1 MFLPAKLRALAF
13 TASTPNI
20 SHQRANKAVP
30 SWSHPISPLHTPRI
44 FAPCNRASKTAFETQ
59 VVQERNVLS
68 FCFPRCF
75 RLQNEKV
82 KFIALHWTSRLR
94 WVDRRSWLWR
104 ACRDTFSPAGDPGA
118 MKQTI
123 QHWLSVLLLWLTYRP
138 DGSSAT
144 MAFQANSHSCPVF
157 RLSACN
163 VEGNPVDMETMRLP
177 TRKLRAIHMHDELIH
192 A

>member
-1 MFLPAKLRALAF
+1 MPSLLPLR
-13 TASTPNI
+13 
-20 SHQRANKAVP
+20 
-30 SWSHPISPLHTPRI
+30 ISPTNEPTKQSLPFLEPSYLSSSYTKG
-44 FAPCNRASKTAFETQ
+44 FARCNRASKTAFETQ
-59 VVQERNVLS
+59 VVQDRNVLS

-118 MKQTI
+118 VKQTI

-138 DGSSAT
+138 DDSSAT

-163 VEGNPVDMETMRLP
+163 VQGNPIDMETMRLP